1 MHGYFVRRSTEG
13 VYLGVRTCEIFLC
26 FVPFIFLG
34 FIVLTSLFS
43 LFYVTGV
50 FSHRVLHRGWADRSG
65 SVVRWSWL
73 WLSQFQACPSPPPPP
88 PGICHF
94 VVEKPQC
101 PTVGRLVYA
110 KTPWWGFKKVCKCPN
125 LLKTTP
131 KLHFPVSELQVPYLQ
146 EICNNLIKMH

>member
-1 MHGYFVRRSTEG
+1 MC
-13 VYLGVRTCEIFLC
+13 L
-26 FVPFIFLG
+26 
-34 FIVLTSLFS
+34 
-43 LFYVTGV
+43 VTGSYTEDEPTEV
-50 FSHRVLHRGWADRSG
+50 ARLFVGHDYG
-65 SVVRWSWL
+65 SVNSKR
-73 WLSQFQACPSPPPPP
+73 AHPPPPP

>member
-1 MHGYFVRRSTEG
+1 MSRQNW
-13 VYLGVRTCEIFLC
+13 LGC
-26 FVPFIFLG
+26 
-34 FIVLTSLFS
+34 
-43 LFYVTGV
+43 
-50 FSHRVLHRGWADRSG
+50 
-65 SVVRWSWL
+65 SVVMIMAQSI
-73 WLSQFQACPSPPPPP
+73 PSVPIPPPP